1 MAPYKSR
8 CRNELASQFT
18 QVFCT
23 THNLFLSQAI
33 SYQGL
38 SIGMTSLVVLLLMV
52 SLTVKYP
59 FFFTT
64 SLIFT
69 GWSKCFGTHI
79 AENHLGNLFIL
90 FFWLGME
97 PNNGPKIPIFG
108 QNAVFCR
115 FWAKKSI
122 FVGKGI
128 KLLVHSYQGTNETT
142 LLCQKHWPVHC
153 SCLRFHR
160 VIFRNREI
168 LT

>member
-8 CRNELASQFT
+8 CRNELVSQFT

-38 SIGMTSLVVLLLMV
+38 SIRMTSLVVLLLMV

-69 GWSKCFGTHI
+69 GGSKCFGTHI

-153 SCLRFHR
+153 SEAPIGR
-160 VIFRNREI
+160 
-168 LT
+168 